1 MPDIDSLQ
9 ISISS
14 NSTNAAKGIDRL
26 SGSLETLK
34 TKMAGLNLRSLQFKA
49 LAASLKPLMSVA
61 KPTGLNSTINALKK
75 LPGVADELKKAD
87 LKTFTAQ
94 INQLSVAMAPLANQM
109 SKISA
114 GFASLPKNIGKASMA
129 VNGYSSSAVAAT
141 TASKSFSGRFNGM
154 LGGLSAATIIRN
166 VAQGI
171 GSAVKT
177 SMNYV
182 ENLNL
187 FTVAMGEYADE
198 AQNYAEKVA
207 SIMGIDPSA
216 WMRSQG
222 VFMTLATGFGVSADR
237 ANLMSQ
243 NLTQLGY
250 DLSSF
255 FNITVEDAM
264 EKLQSGISG
273 ELEPLRRLGYDLSQA
288 KLEATALSLGIDK
301 SVSSMTQAEKA
312 QLRYYAIMTQVT
324 TAQGDMAR
332 TLDQPANQLRIF
344 RAAIEQ
350 TSRAIGNIFIPAL
363 NKIFPYIT
371 AVVRAVQWV
380 AESIA
385 GLFGFEITTVDYSG
399 GISGIADGVEAVE
412 DAFGGAT
419 GAAKEFK
426 RQVMGFD
433 ELNIL
438 SSPSPSGGGGGLDD
452 QNFGDGF
459 DFELPTYDFLN
470 GVVESKAVGIFEDI
484 KSLIEDIVDLVPKDT
499 FSDLAEAFESLKTSL
514 GDLAA
519 SNGAKILSELL
530 KSIAAL
536 GLEGAITSLTN
547 LVTTFSSFFT
557 LIDSVINFDF
567 SNPLESFWSLVDA
580 GNELGDSLA
589 KIMGGPFVLLASL
602 LGEKA
607 INSIFGGEENVP
619 EWISSIISGEL
630 FDYIGSSEMYKE
642 WGENIETY
650 IVNPVEEA
658 IEEIKEIFK
667 DPGGWA
673 KENITKPISKKFEEA
688 KEKVVGIWASVKTW
702 FKTNVTEPI
711 AGFFEEAKQN
721 VVITWQSITE
731 WFNTNIKGPIVST
744 FEDVKQK
751 VVTRFETAKTAVQN
765 AWRTI
770 SEWFNANVKNPVV
783 STFETLKQRI
793 VTPIETA
800 ATAVKNAWRSIS
812 TWFDVNVVQPIK
824 NLFKGIDIGLSIR
837 WNYDAP
843 DWQKTIGKALFG
855 YNAWPQI
862 GFFAAGGYGI
872 PDGQLFVANEAGP
885 ELVGQMNGRNTVANQ
900 GQIIEGIRQA
910 TYEGFMAAMASA
922 GNGNGTQHITVQVG
936 DGTIADVV
944 VRAINKQ
951 TQELGYLALE
961 GI

>member
-14 NSTNAAKGIDRL
+14 NSTSAAKGIDRL

-34 TKMAGLNLRSLQFKA
+34 TKMAGLDLRPSQFQSIA
-49 LAASLKPLMSVA
+49 SSLKPLMEIS

-75 LPGVADELKKAD
+75 LPGIADELKKAD

-94 INQLSVAMAPLANQM
+94 INQLSVAMTPLANQM
-109 SKISA
+109 NKISA
-114 GFASLPKNIGKASMA
+114 GFAALPKNIGKASMA
-129 VNGYSSSAVAAT
+129 VKGYSSSAAVTT
-141 TASKSFSGRFNGM
+141 TASKSFSGGFKGL
-154 LGGLSAATIIRN
+154 LGGLSVATIIRN
-166 VAQGI
+166 VTQGI

-177 SMNYV
+177 SMDYV

-198 AQNYAEKVA
+198 AQNYAEEVA
-207 SIMGIDPSA
+207 TIMGIDPST

-237 ANLMSQ
+237 AALMSK
-243 NLTQLGY
+243 NLNQLGY

-255 FNITVEDAM
+255 FNISVEDAM

-332 TLDQPANQLRIF
+332 TLDQPANQLRILQ
-344 RAAIEQ
+344 ASLNQ
-350 TSRAIGNIFIPAL
+350 TARAIGNIFIPAL
-363 NKIFPYIT
+363 NKILPYAT
-371 AVVRAVQWV
+371 AVVKVVQWV

-385 GLFGFEITTVDYSG
+385 NLFGFEITEVDYTQG
-399 GISGIADGVEAVE
+399 MQGLTDGIESAE
-412 DAFGGAT
+412 DAFGGAAS
-419 GAAKEFK
+419 AAKELK

-438 SSPSPSGGGGGLDD
+438 SDPNANGRGGGGNIGAS
-452 QNFGDGF
+452 GGF
-459 DFELPTYDFLN
+459 DFELPTYDFL
-470 GVVESKAVGIFEDI
+470 GDAVSSKTAKIFEDI
-484 KSLIEDIVDLVPKDT
+484 KTWLQDIVDLVPDDA
-499 FSDLAEAFESLKTSL
+499 FSDLAESFKSLKDSWNGFATSE
-514 GDLAA
+514 
-519 SNGAKILSELL
+519 GAYKLFELL
-530 KSIAAL
+530 GKIASL
-536 GLEGAITSLTN
+536 GLESAIESLTN
-547 LVTTFSSFFT
+547 LVDTVSSAFNF
-557 LIDSVINFDF
+557 IDSVLNFDF
-567 SNPLESFWSLVDA
+567 SNPVESFWDLVDA
-580 GNELGDSLA
+580 GNELGDGLR
-589 KIMGGPFVLLASL
+589 KIMNGSFSTLFPL
-602 LGEKA
+602 LGQKVA
-607 INSIFGGEENVP
+607 NWVFGGEENVP
-619 EWISSIISGEL
+619 EWISFILSGEL
-630 FDYIGSSEMYKE
+630 TNYVGSSEMFKDF
-642 WGENIETY
+642 GENVRTY
-650 IVNPVEEA
+650 IVKPVEAA
-658 IEEIKEIFK
+658 IEEIKAFFK

-673 KENITKPISKKFEEA
+673 KVNITMPISKKFEEA
-688 KEKVVGIWASVKTW
+688 KQKVIGIWASVKTW

-711 AGFFEEAKQN
+711 VGFFEEAKQK
-721 VVITWQSITE
+721 VITTWQAITG

-744 FEDVKQK
+744 FEDTKQK
-751 VVTRFETAKTAVQN
+751 VVARFETAKTSVQN
-765 AWRTI
+765 TWRSI
-770 SEWFNANVKNPVV
+770 SEWFNVNVKNPVV
-783 STFETLKQRI
+783 STFETLKQKI

-824 NLFKGIDIGLSIR
+824 NLFRNIDIGLSIK

-843 DWQKTIGKALFG
+843 DWQKAIGKTLFG

-910 TYEGFMAAMASA
+910 TYEGFMAAMASV